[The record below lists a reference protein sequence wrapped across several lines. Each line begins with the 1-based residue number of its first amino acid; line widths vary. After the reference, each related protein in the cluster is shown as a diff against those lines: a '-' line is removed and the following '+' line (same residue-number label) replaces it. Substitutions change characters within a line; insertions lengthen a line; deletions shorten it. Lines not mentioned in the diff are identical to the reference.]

1 MMSMDCPAFCYVTS
15 SEMTFTFWPD
25 GKAGFNVLT

>member
-1 MMSMDCPAFCYVTS
+1 MMSMDCPAFYVTS